1 MTCDAYQHLTRIAVE
16 VRDIELLPGIANE
29 LGWAYREQAV
39 VANCYGPGLLPPGW
53 RYPIVVQDAQLAF
66 ADFASAEGN
75 QAGVEQLKASYT
87 LACARKAANA
97 QGYDVEQGDGELII
111 YQPGGVI
118 VTVRG
123 DGTLEL
129 NRLDLVDGDPTVY
142 LQEALGE
149 VVESAFDESHHHSHT
164 TQVLHTSS

>member
-16 VRDIELLPGIANE
+16 IRDTELLPEIADQ
-29 LGWAYREQAV
+29 LGWTYREQTA

-53 RYPIVVQDAQLAF
+53 RYAMVVQDGQVAF
-66 ADFASAEGN
+66 ADFASTEGH

-87 LACARKAANA
+87 LACARKAAVA
-97 QGYDVEQGDGELII
+97 QGYDVEQGDGELVI

-142 LQEALGE
+142 LQEALGQ
-149 VVESAFDESHHHSHT
+149 VVESAFDESHHHTHAHH
-164 TQVLHTSS
+164 VLRTAN